1 MTCLMFDERSAALLF
16 HFGRVLRKRNRGR
29 IMIGRFRNSC
39 GLLPPVLITR
49 YFGRKPCISQSL
61 CSCCDGHD
69 PKTRALGMAYVHEGL
84 FV

>member
-49 YFGRKPCISQSL
+49 YFGRKPCISPVIVLLLRWSRSENASAGHGL
-61 CSCCDGHD
+61 C
-69 PKTRALGMAYVHEGL
+69 P
-84 FV
+84 